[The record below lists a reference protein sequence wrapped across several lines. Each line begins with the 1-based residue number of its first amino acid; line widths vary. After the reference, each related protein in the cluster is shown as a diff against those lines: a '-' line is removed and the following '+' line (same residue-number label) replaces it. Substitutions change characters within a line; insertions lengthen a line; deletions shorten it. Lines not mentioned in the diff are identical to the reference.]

1 MISQIKVNGSQITLP
16 EIEDLSFSDVIQY
29 VEKTLLSDQSMIA
42 SIKIDGIELTDEERT
57 EIAEV
62 PITSLGELEV
72 FTAHPR
78 EIADET
84 LQSLIPFT
92 EGLAELAKKLG
103 GDPVLNETEFRRFL
117 DGIELMTEAVST
129 VKRAMHVEA
138 LTELTALEDDLAANL
153 AKLFEARTSKNV
165 IATAEILR
173 GALADTVAQWAA
185 IGIPALMT
193 CRDN

>member
-16 EIEDLSFSDVIQY
+16 EIEGLSFSQVIEY
-29 VEKTLLSDQSMIA
+29 VETSLLSDQSMIA
-42 SIKIDGIELTDEERT
+42 SIKIDGIELTDDERS
-57 EIAEV
+57 EISEI
-62 PITSLGELEV
+62 PLSNLGELEV

-92 EGLAELAKKLG
+92 EGLAELGRKLG
-103 GDPVLNETEFRRFL
+103 GDPILNETEFRRLL

-129 VKRAMHVEA
+129 VKRAMYVES
-138 LTELTALEDDLAANL
+138 LPELSALEEDLALNL
-153 AKLFEARTSKNV
+153 SKLFEARTAKNK

-173 GALADTVAQWAA
+173 GPLAENVAKWAST
-185 IGIPALMT
+185 GIPALMT
-193 CRDN
+193 CRDS